1 MSTFSGGYPSSRK
14 TRKVLAKAGEQPW
27 TPSLI
32 YDAPHRAESTSMEL
46 AMPPATDSFS
56 KTVTVNL
63 SGCFDKA
70 YAAETPAA
78 PAPTIATRWVFMVVD
93 MKEVVRSKDDRKG

>member
-1 MSTFSGGYPSSRK
+1 
-14 TRKVLAKAGEQPW
+14 
-27 TPSLI
+27 
-32 YDAPHRAESTSMEL
+32 
-46 AMPPATDSFS
+46 MPPATGSFS

-78 PAPTIATRWVFMVVD
+78 PAPTIAIRWVFMVVD
-93 MKEVVRSKDDRKG
+93 EKEDVRSEDD

>member
-1 MSTFSGGYPSSRK
+1 
-14 TRKVLAKAGEQPW
+14 
-27 TPSLI
+27 
-32 YDAPHRAESTSMEL
+32 
-46 AMPPATDSFS
+46 MPPATGPFS

-78 PAPTIATRWVFMVVD
+78 PAPIIATRWVFMMVD
-93 MKEVVRSKDDRKG
+93 EKELVCSKRRPEKGKKRKGIQIHRSNVVNVAWEYKPAQSRHVQV

>member
-1 MSTFSGGYPSSRK
+1 
-14 TRKVLAKAGEQPW
+14 
-27 TPSLI
+27 
-32 YDAPHRAESTSMEL
+32 MEL
-46 AMPPATDSFS
+46 AMPPATGPFS

-93 MKEVVRSKDDRKG
+93 EKELVCSKRRSTGVKEEKEYKFIDRML